1 VYNFLCLPA
10 LLRFVCTLLAN
21 SFAYVVITSSTRQD
35 YSRQTASG
43 STVNHNTTVGMNDLP
58 TDLGAVRAGKENKH
72 SRDLTRLS
80 TTPNGSAKGFLRL
93 LRHGR
98 NDQRGPNGTGS
109 DSVDADAL
117 GHPLVAEAVG
127 ESGDGALSA
136 RVVEQ
141 IRAAD
146 VGVHAGIVDDCVAL
160 GHVREGVL
168 GEVEEGCEVE
178 SVSSRGGGMAVR
190 LAYHGCWCQTS

>member
-80 TTPNGSAKGFLRL
+80 TTPNGTTEGFLRL

-98 NDQRGPNGTGS
+98 NNQRSPNGTRS
-109 DSVDADAL
+109 DSIDADAF
-117 GHPLVAEAVG
+117 GYPLVAETVG
-127 ESGDGALSA
+127 ESGDGALGA

-141 IRAAD
+141 VWAAD
-146 VGVHAGIVDDCVAL
+146 VGVYAGVVDDSVAL
-160 GHVREGVL
+160 GHVRESVL
-168 GEVEEGCEVE
+168 GEVEEGCEIE
-178 SVSSRGGGMAVR
+178 SVPVAR
-190 LAYHGCWCQTS
+190 W